1 MNETLDENES
11 GSSLCEYI
19 YIFLKNPHHYKN
31 TDIWAGFSHFHLLG
45 TLFQVSSFLRM
56 RFFFFLTFF
65 VSKKTRTKRN
75 HWDEKWCR
83 ERMDKRGGGG
93 DMAPEVF
100 RRKSARRGRALFVVE
115 PLSHFIHFFFL
126 CVRLFHPLKQEEERG
141 EKGGSST
148 PRLDDPRFVPLHGT
162 AVNRSRHKLLG
173 EEKKKWLA
181 AIWVFFFHVAT
192 GGPSLCE
199 TSHSVGLQT
208 RLSSLVNRVL

>member
-31 TDIWAGFSHFHLLG
+31 ADIWAGFSHFHLLG

-56 RFFFFLTFF
+56 RFFFLTFF

-115 PLSHFIHFFFL
+115 PLSHFIHFFFSV
-126 CVRLFHPLKQEEERG
+126 CVCFIPL
-141 EKGGSST
+141 
-148 PRLDDPRFVPLHGT
+148 
-162 AVNRSRHKLLG
+162 N
-173 EEKKKWLA
+173 KKKRGGKKA
-181 AIWVFFFHVAT
+181 APPLPV
-192 GGPSLCE
+192 
-199 TSHSVGLQT
+199 
-208 RLSSLVNRVL
+208 